1 METGDIFVT
10 LHVDVNQVSFTKVV
24 HAVFKEIILNK
35 TLLHGHAIL
44 CFHVVISV
52 VGEVIF
58 FFAELNGFSDS

>member
-1 METGDIFVT
+1 
-10 LHVDVNQVSFTKVV
+10 
-24 HAVFKEIILNK
+24 VFKEIILNK